1 MSLQINYSALKQSAW
16 VLVIAA
22 VLLIPNGVQAD
33 PATNSSSSQAIA
45 QLAIAQPLEKKGKNW
60 KIKIN
65 TMYVRDD
72 NVVAE
77 PTDDT
82 VRPGNLP
89 RAMGNF
95 FEWSAAGSMVHKF
108 DKKFSLRAAYDV
120 DQSIHQDSVSSYD
133 LTSQIFGLSPTYKIT
148 PLMHLVFDYKY
159 IWNIVDRS
167 NYSGI
172 HYLSPSFNYM
182 HKTFG
187 LTRIFFTSKIDDN
200 WQNEA
205 RDHSQYIIG
214 MTQYYPIPNIK
225 GARIS
230 VGYKFIAYNSD
241 SNPGGKFDRDAH
253 EVEIKA
259 KMPLYWDVKMDAGL
273 KISQRDYDTGL
284 ARTNVL
290 REDTQQ
296 KYSVGLSKVLVKDWG
311 HMQNLTLH
319 GKYRHLFN
327 NSNLRVRA
335 YKSNLFELGFKAA
348 F

>member
-1 MSLQINYSALKQSAW
+1 MNIEIKISAQW
-16 VLVIAA
+16 VWILIIAVVIM
-22 VLLIPNGVQAD
+22 LPNVAQAD
-33 PATNSSSSQAIA
+33 PATTSSSAQAIA
-45 QLAIAQPLEKKGKNW
+45 SQATAQPLEKKGKNW
-60 KIKIN
+60 KIKVS

-95 FEWSAAGSMVHKF
+95 FEWSATGGLIHKF
-108 DKKFSLRAAYDV
+108 NDKLSLSTEYDAY
-120 DQSIHQDSVSSYD
+120 QSIHQDSVSSYD

-148 PLMHLVFDYKY
+148 PLMQLNFDYKY
-159 IWNIVDRS
+159 IWNIVDKS

-187 LTRIFFTSKIDDN
+187 LTRIFFVSKIDDN

-205 RDHSQYIIG
+205 RDHSEFTVG
-214 MTQYYPIPNIK
+214 ATQYYPIPQIK
-225 GARIS
+225 NARIS
-230 VGYKFIAYNSD
+230 FGYKFITYNSD
-241 SNPGGKFDRDAH
+241 DGLGRKFNRTAH
-253 EVEIKA
+253 EGEIKA
-259 KMPLYWDVKMDAGL
+259 KTPLFWDIKMDAGL
-273 KISQRDYDTGL
+273 KLSQRGYDSGL
-284 ARTNVL
+284 ARTGVL
-290 REDTQQ
+290 RDDTQQ
-296 KYSVGLSKVLVKDWG
+296 KYSVALSRVLAKDWIYL
-311 HMQNLTLH
+311 QNLTLH

-327 NSNLRVRA
+327 HSNLRVRD
-335 YKSNLFELGFKAA
+335 YKSNLFELGLKAT